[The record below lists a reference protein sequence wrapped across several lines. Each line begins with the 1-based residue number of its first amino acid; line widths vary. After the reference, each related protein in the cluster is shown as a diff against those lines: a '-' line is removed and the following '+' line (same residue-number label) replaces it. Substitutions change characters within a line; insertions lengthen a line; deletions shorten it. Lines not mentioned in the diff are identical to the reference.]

1 MLLRNKKRSILSA
14 EVLPL
19 GLMKSRVRKK
29 ETMRKRAENLRLS
42 RLIYLHL
49 SNLDRRNTLLTQNI
63 TLNLENQ
70 DLEVDRIAILREAKF
85 LQTKVPR

>member
-1 MLLRNKKRSILSA
+1 
-14 EVLPL
+14 
-19 GLMKSRVRKK
+19 
-29 ETMRKRAENLRLS
+29 
-42 RLIYLHL
+42 
-49 SNLDRRNTLLTQNI
+49 LDRRNTLLTQNI